1 MQDFDAGMV
10 VKRPKFS
17 DPAVT
22 ATGERRAI
30 VPFDGLQTLWFNTGT
45 LCNITCTGCYIESSP
60 SNDSLVYLSRA
71 DVATF
76 LDEAAGDAVQ
86 PREIGFTGGEPFMN
100 PEFLGMLED
109 SLARGFKCLV
119 LTNAMKPMQLK
130 TKRLAKLNERFPGLL
145 TLRVSV
151 DHYNSA
157 LHEKVRGER
166 TWQPTL
172 DGLRWLQANGFDLAV
187 AGRLL
192 WTESETALRHG
203 FAGLFDEIG
212 LAVDADDRSRLVL
225 FPEMDAAADVP
236 EISEGCWKILHKR
249 PGDVMCA
256 TSRMVVKHKG
266 AVAPVVV
273 SCTLLPYAAEFALG
287 ATLADA
293 ARPVTLNHPHCARFC
308 VLGGASCSG

>member
-10 VKRPKFS
+10 VERRKFS

-22 ATGERRAI
+22 AKGERRAV

-60 SNDSLVYLSRA
+60 SNDRLAYLDRA

-76 LDEAAGDAVQ
+76 LDEAAASAVQ
-86 PREIGFTGGEPFMN
+86 PAEIGFTGGEPFMN

-130 TKRLAKLNERFPGLL
+130 AKRLAALNERFPGLL

-151 DHYNSA
+151 DHYNNA
-157 LHEKVRGER
+157 LHEQVRGER

-172 DGLRWLQANGFDLAV
+172 DGLRWLQANGFDVAV

-192 WTESETALRHG
+192 WTESETALRDS
-203 FAGLFDEIG
+203 FAQLFDEIG
-212 LAVDADDRSRLVL
+212 LTVDAHDRSRLVL

-236 EISEGCWKILHKR
+236 EISEGCWNILHKR

-293 ARPVTLNHPHCARFC
+293 AQPVALNHPHCARFC